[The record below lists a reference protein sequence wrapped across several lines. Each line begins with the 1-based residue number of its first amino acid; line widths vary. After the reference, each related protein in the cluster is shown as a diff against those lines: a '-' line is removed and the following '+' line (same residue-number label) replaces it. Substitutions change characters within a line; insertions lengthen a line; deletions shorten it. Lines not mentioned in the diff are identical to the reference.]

1 MSDFIKIAALSDIED
16 GSIRTVEHDGK
27 KLAVA
32 RVGGKIHVIENTCC
46 HRGGPLGEGT
56 LNENV
61 VTCPWHGWRFDVATG
76 ACLNNPAGKV
86 ASYETKVENDQL
98 FVKL

>member
-1 MSDFIKIAALSDIED
+1 MSDFTKVASLSELQD
-16 GSIRTVEHDGK
+16 GSIRTLELDGK

-32 RVGGKIHVIENTCC
+32 RIGGAFHVIENTCC

-56 LNENV
+56 LADNI

-76 ACLNNPAGKV
+76 ACLNNPAAKI
-86 ASYETKVENDQL
+86 ARFETKVENDQL